1 MKAWLYDWGGA
12 NVALFHALNA
22 HHTPWLDELMLA
34 LTWAGAHERFAIYL
48 GLFAVLAWWH
58 YACNPASVRTRALV
72 LALVTFS
79 CAYLLDGMLVIGLKA
94 AFDFPRPPA
103 SLLADG
109 LVVVGTPEFR
119 HSFPSGHASFAGLLA
134 AVFWPLTGVALRCV
148 LVVFVIGVCVSRP
161 YLGFHFPADVL
172 FGSLL
177 AVLLVIGLRITF
189 ATWLPRRTVDG

>member
-12 NVALFHALNA
+12 NVAVFHALNA
-22 HHTPWLDELMLA
+22 HHTQWLDDLMLA
-34 LTWAGAHERFAIYL
+34 LTWAGAHERFAAYL
-48 GLFAVLAWWH
+48 GLFSLLTWWY
-58 YACNPASVRTRALV
+58 YARDPAGARTRALV

-79 CAYLLDGMLVIGLKA
+79 CAYLLDGILVIGLKT

-119 HSFPSGHASFAGLLA
+119 HSFPSGHASFAGMVA

-148 LVVFVIGVCVSRP
+148 LALFVIGVCVSRP

-177 AVLLVIGLRITF
+177 SVLLVIALRAVL
-189 ATWLPRRTVDG
+189 ATRMPSPHA